1 MKPNLLFLFCLFIL
15 TGILSFD
22 NANAQMFWNQG
33 CSFAG
38 STSSYVAVRNSP
50 ELDITGSF
58 TIEAWVNPVNV
69 SSPSFQIILQKR
81 DAGADGYTL
90 YLSNGKVAIRTGATT
105 RLTGQE

>member
-1 MKPNLLFLFCLFIL
+1 MSDN
-15 TGILSFD
+15 

-69 SSPSFQIILQKR
+69 TSPAFQIILQKKTQKELSEQTGLNNVTISR
-81 DAGADGYTL
+81 MLNGAR
-90 YLSNGKVAIRTGATT
+90 S
-105 RLTGQE
+105 